1 MLGGELLIELPVMPP
16 EKQMRNY
23 GLKLK
28 DQKFRYETLPEN
40 FKLLDYDTQLAY
52 AKKMYH
58 LRHNGEWWLIKG
70 EPVYVSGH
78 AWFFFNFWILPEG
91 CLPTF
96 RMEAVDF
103 YNAWEWAMEDEDC
116 FGLVIIKG
124 RQEGNT
130 QKVSC
135 GLYDDATRYRDVL
148 IGMMSYDEKIVRS
161 SFKKIVAGHNSMHDV
176 FKPKTPKGNK
186 VVKELE
192 FTLPASYNA
201 EDKENNE
208 WRGLESIINYVANTE
223 TVYDGENR
231 MLWWFYDEFAKVKE
245 QNPYDQL
252 NIMKPLLSTFN
263 GTKIKGKAILT
274 STVEDKKKASDSNSR
289 SIAYTE
295 AIWNDSLQSE
305 KNSRGRTQSG
315 LYRYFRDCLHG
326 SEVDEWGF
334 HKKDEMR
341 KIIESEIAAYTK
353 SKDWHNLSSFKRKYP
368 LTVNDALQVSAA
380 SCVLYPHLLEQ
391 KRGVIFAQK
400 NTPDNPPKAIC
411 GELVWDETKPL
422 EVKFIPND
430 NGRWWISQKPIEPNA
445 KKTSNGTPAP
455 KNGVYY
461 SMGCDPIDTGNS
473 AVSSASQL
481 SKLGFTVFRKFN
493 PMIDN
498 EANDVFMYTDEE
510 GNLKCL
516 NPEKMQTNRFVCTYL
531 YRDESP
537 DEAYQSV
544 LKTAI
549 YYGVPAFIEKNR
561 AYIFN
566 LMDRQYRNYLAFR
579 PKETLSSNANT
590 KAALQR
596 GITATVYTKELLT
609 NRLQA
614 YVHQWHEL
622 IEHVDLLENFRK
634 YTGKNLTDCDLTA
647 AAGYALLQSDDLR
660 FSVESQEKAGVW
672 SDSLFTYYK

>member
-1 MLGGELLIELPVMPP
+1 MPP

-23 GLKLK
+23 GLKIK
-28 DQKFRYETLPEN
+28 DQKFRYEQLPEN
-40 FKLLDYDTQLAY
+40 FDLLDYDTQLQY
-52 AKKMYH
+52 AKEMYH

-70 EPVYVSGH
+70 QPVYVSGH

-91 CLPTF
+91 CKPTF

-103 YNAWEWAMEDEDC
+103 YNAWEWAMYDENC

-124 RQEGNT
+124 RQEGST

-135 GLYDDATRYRDVL
+135 GLYDDATRYKDVL
-148 IGMMSYDEKIVRS
+148 IGMMSYDEKIIKS
-161 SFKKIVAGHNSMHDV
+161 SFRKIVTGHNSMHPI
-176 FKPKTPKGNK
+176 FQPKTPKGNK

-192 FTLPASYNA
+192 FTLPASFST
-201 EDKENNE
+201 EDKEKND

-252 NIMKPLLSTFN
+252 NVMKPLLSTFN

-274 STVEDKKKASDSNSR
+274 STVEDKKKATDSNSR

-295 AIWNDSLQSE
+295 AIWRDSLQSE
-305 KNSRGRTQSG
+305 KNERGRTRSG

-326 SEVDEWGF
+326 AEVDEWGF
-334 HKKDEMR
+334 HKKEEMR

-368 LTVNDALQVSAA
+368 LSITDALQVSAA
-380 SCVLYPHLLEQ
+380 SCVLYPHMLEAQ
-391 KRGVIFAQK
+391 RGKIITQQG
-400 NTPDNPPKAIC
+400 NIENPPKAIR
-411 GELVWDETKPL
+411 GELVWDETKLL

-445 KKTSNGTPAP
+445 KKTSNGVPSP
-455 KNGVYY
+455 KNSVYY
-461 SMGCDPIDTGNS
+461 SLGCDPIDTGS
-473 AVSSASQL
+473 AAVSTASQL
-481 SKLGFTVFRKFN
+481 SKLGFAVFRKFN

-498 EANDVFMYTDEE
+498 EGNDVFMYTDEN
-510 GNLKCL
+510 GDMKCL

-531 YRDESP
+531 HRDESP

-566 LMDRQYRNYLAFR
+566 LMEKNYRNYLAFR
-579 PKETLSSNANT
+579 PKETLSANSNT

-614 YVHQWHEL
+614 YTYSWCEL
-622 IEHVDLLENFRK
+622 IEHIDILENFRK

-647 AAGYALLQSDDLR
+647 ACGYALMQSDDLR
-660 FSVESQEKAGVW
+660 FSIESQDKAGVW
-672 SDSLFTYYK
+672 ADSLFTYYK